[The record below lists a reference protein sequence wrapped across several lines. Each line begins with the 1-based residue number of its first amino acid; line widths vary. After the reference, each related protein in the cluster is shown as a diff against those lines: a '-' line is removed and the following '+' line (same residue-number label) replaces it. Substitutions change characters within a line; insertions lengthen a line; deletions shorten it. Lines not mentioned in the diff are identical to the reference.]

1 MQIAQSRL
9 RQIIVEEYIKEE
21 GLEESQAAEDLLRQ
35 LIGDEEYERR
45 RALENP
51 DSRGGDTAAMDKPNK
66 AAETMPM
73 PSDQPN
79 PIKTTVDGIYE
90 LVADMDPEDVQ
101 EIFQIVF
108 EKLPGVELRDAEA
121 EAPETLYRRGADG
134 RAKIRTFDEVNL
146 KELKTIIRKVLV
158 EGDYHDFGKP
168 AYDVM
173 KGEGPPE
180 KAPFHDFSDVD
191 DGSITDDDLSDLED
205 NDLLD
210 IAKKDG
216 IELHR
221 YLSSTK
227 PALPLSDEERA
238 RIIGAIKNV

>member
-108 EKLPGVELRDAEA
+108 EKLPGVELQDAEA

-158 EGDYHDFGKP
+158 EGDYDN
-168 AYDVM
+168 YINNTTV
-173 KGEGPPE
+173 EGPPE

-210 IAKKDG
+210 IAEKDG

-238 RIIGAIKNV
+238 RIIGAIKNA